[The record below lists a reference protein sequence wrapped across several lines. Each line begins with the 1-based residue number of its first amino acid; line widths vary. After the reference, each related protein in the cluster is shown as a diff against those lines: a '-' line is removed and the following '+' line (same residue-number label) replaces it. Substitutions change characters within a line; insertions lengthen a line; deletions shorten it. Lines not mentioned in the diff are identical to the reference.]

1 MSVGIVILE
10 IPSNLIL
17 YKLGP
22 RLWLGLQ
29 VFAWSVSTMTP
40 DEWVPILPSFFS
52 QLTSR
57 VSRGLVATFQ
67 SFQKGLG
74 PFFATRFLLGYAC
87 SLGVLLCWGLCCP
100 PAAWAI
106 C

>member
-29 VFAWSVSTMTP
+29 VFAWSVLIV
-40 DEWVPILPSFFS
+40 VPVNLPNS
-52 QLTSR
+52 
-57 VSRGLVATFQ
+57 
-67 SFQKGLG
+67 
-74 PFFATRFLLGYAC
+74 
-87 SLGVLLCWGLCCP
+87 VLFYVLKF
-100 PAAWAI
+100 
-106 C
+106 

>member
-22 RLWLGLQ
+22 RLWLGSQ
-29 VFAWSVSTMTP
+29 VFAWSVS
-40 DEWVPILPSFFS
+40 VFFMMPVNLLNLVLF
-52 QLTSR
+52 QRLNLW

-74 PFFATRFLLGYAC
+74 AFFATRFLLGYAC
-87 SLGVLLCWGLCCP
+87 CL
-100 PAAWAI
+100 
-106 C
+106 